1 MFADQ
6 ALNTYSINHIEKTL
20 KMQILS
26 TSPPPAPLYAYNVLH
41 LQSDI
46 FASLNHLWTCFSAEV
61 VQAPLNKSNRMLDV
75 AHYCKCYW
83 QKKWNGFR
91 RLSYYKM

>member
-1 MFADQ
+1 MIVVCLKFPFNKKTTSLLSQNMFADQ

-46 FASLNHLWTCFSAEV
+46 FASLNHL
-61 VQAPLNKSNRMLDV
+61 
-75 AHYCKCYW
+75 
-83 QKKWNGFR
+83 
-91 RLSYYKM
+91 